1 MTGHVQVVR
10 NVPVALS
17 VPVVHSVHVQ
27 SAVSDATGLVPRFKN
42 DGAHLRVLL
51 ARASPPAGPGF
62 APARVVRVRV
72 VQLPPV
78 TVTYLEAPTGA
89 SLMTEQEPL

>member
-1 MTGHVQVVR
+1 
-10 NVPVALS
+10 
-17 VPVVHSVHVQ
+17 
-27 SAVSDATGLVPRFKN
+27 VSDATGLVPRFKN

-51 ARASPPAGPGF
+51 ARASPPGPGF

-78 TVTYLEAPTGA
+78 TYLEAPTG
-89 SLMTEQEPL
+89 SEEPV